1 VVLIIGLLDFK
12 VLPMTDWSRITIS
25 TSRRLRKTMDMVKRW
40 EKNSEREAM
49 AGANEEVQM

>member
-1 VVLIIGLLDFK
+1 
-12 VLPMTDWSRITIS
+12 MTDWSRITIS